1 MRDLMG
7 RHGPLALAALLAA
20 AVAAGAWLALA
31 PAGTGGR
38 EQGQEQGQAAGQ
50 GGAADSAGGK
60 GADEEPVVPEPERV
74 ALEGTRRVRLPGV
87 LTGGS
92 VASAQAY
99 ARDLLEGSPRVCEA
113 AYANGDGTVDIWQTQ
128 AQSEE
133 NVRRVSGEL
142 DSAREWLAGRG
153 IALEVSG
160 DFRSVTL
167 TAGVGAEAQDLAYG
181 ISRAF
186 PGAADLQ
193 VEATGGEGFSLS
205 VDLVDGT
212 TGEVMGHFDQDSFF
226 SWRGDLSWVGEG
238 EGS

>member
-38 EQGQEQGQAAGQ
+38 EQGQAQGQAAGQ

-74 ALEGTRRVRLPGV
+74 APEGTRRVRLPGV

-113 AYANGDGTVDIWQTQ
+113 AYANGDGTVDVWQTQ

>member
-31 PAGTGGR
+31 PAGTGGW
-38 EQGQEQGQAAGQ
+38 EQGQAQGQAAGQ

-60 GADEEPVVPEPERV
+60 GADEEPVVPESERV
-74 ALEGTRRVRLPGV
+74 APEGTRRVVYPHIIVGPDARA
-87 LTGGS
+87 
-92 VASAQAY
+92 ASRY

-113 AYANGDGTVDIWQTQ
+113 AYANGDGTVDVWQTQ

-133 NVRRVSGEL
+133 VSGR
-142 DSAREWLAGRG
+142 ARNALESSRAHLVSVG
-153 IALEVSG
+153 ISLEVSG

-167 TAGVGAEAQDLAYG
+167 TAGVGAEAQDLAL
-181 ISRAF
+181 ALA
-186 PGAADLQ
+186 PVVNAASTLQ

-226 SWRGDLSWVGEG
+226 SWRDDLSWVGEG

>member
-7 RHGPLALAALLAA
+7 RNGPLALAALLAA

-31 PAGTGGR
+31 PAGTGGW
-38 EQGQEQGQAAGQ
+38 EQGQAAGQ
-50 GGAADSAGGK
+50 GGGTSPGGD
-60 GADEEPVVPEPERV
+60 GGSGIVPEPERV
-74 ALEGTRRVRLPGV
+74 APEGTRRVVYPHIIVGPDARA
-87 LTGGS
+87 
-92 VASAQAY
+92 ASRY

-113 AYANGDGTVDIWQTQ
+113 AYANGDGTVDVWQTQ

-133 NVRRVSGEL
+133 VSGR
-142 DSAREWLAGRG
+142 ARNALESSRVHLVSVG
-153 IALEVSG
+153 ISLEVSG

-167 TAGVGAEAQDLAYG
+167 TAGVGAEAQDLAL
-181 ISRAF
+181 ALA
-186 PGAADLQ
+186 PVVNAASTLQ

-226 SWRGDLSWVGEG
+226 SWRDDLSWVGEG

>member
-31 PAGTGGR
+31 PAGTGGW
-38 EQGQEQGQAAGQ
+38 EQGQAQGQAAGQ
-50 GGAADSAGGK
+50 GGGTSPGGD
-60 GADEEPVVPEPERV
+60 GGSGIVPEPERV
-74 ALEGTRRVRLPGV
+74 APEGTRRVVYPHIIVGPDACA
-87 LTGGS
+87 
-92 VASAQAY
+92 ASRY

-113 AYANGDGTVDIWQTQ
+113 AYANGDGTVDVWQTQ

-133 NVRRVSGEL
+133 VSGR
-142 DSAREWLAGRG
+142 ARNALESSRVHLVSVG
-153 IALEVSG
+153 ISLEVSG

-167 TAGVGAEAQDLAYG
+167 TAGVGAEAQDLAL
-181 ISRAF
+181 ALA
-186 PGAADLQ
+186 PVVNAASTLQ

-226 SWRGDLSWVGEG
+226 SWRGDLAWGGEG

>member
-1 MRDLMG
+1 RCAWG
-7 RHGPLALAALLAA
+7 WLLR
-20 AVAAGAWLALA
+20 VPPEPGAPGMSSPGYAHA
-31 PAGTGGR
+31 RPVP
-38 EQGQEQGQAAGQ
+38 GQAGQ

-74 ALEGTRRVRLPGV
+74 APEGTRRVRLPGV

-113 AYANGDGTVDIWQTQ
+113 AYANGDGTVDVWQTQ

-133 NVRRVSGEL
+133 VSGR
-142 DSAREWLAGRG
+142 ARNALESSRVHLVSVG
-153 IALEVSG
+153 ISLEVSG

-167 TAGVGAEAQDLAYG
+167 TVGEGANRQDLAYG

>member
-7 RHGPLALAALLAA
+7 RYGPLALAALLAA

-31 PAGTGGR
+31 PAGTGGW
-38 EQGQEQGQAAGQ
+38 EQGQAQGQAAGQ
-50 GGAADSAGGK
+50 GGGTSPGGD
-60 GADEEPVVPEPERV
+60 GGSGIVPEPERV
-74 ALEGTRRVRLPGV
+74 APEGTRQVRLPGV

-167 TAGVGAEAQDLAYG
+167 TVGEGANRQDLAYG

-212 TGEVMGHFDQDSFF
+212 TGEVMGHFDQDSYLGW
-226 SWRGDLSWVGEG
+226 SMGSTWVGEE

>member
-31 PAGTGGR
+31 PAGTGGW
-38 EQGQEQGQAAGQ
+38 EQGQAAGQ

-74 ALEGTRRVRLPGV
+74 APEGTRRVVYPHIIVGPDARA
-87 LTGGS
+87 
-92 VASAQAY
+92 ASRY

-113 AYANGDGTVDIWQTQ
+113 AYANGDGTVDVWQTQ

-133 NVRRVSGEL
+133 VSGR
-142 DSAREWLAGRG
+142 ARNALESSRVHLVSVG
-153 IALEVSG
+153 ISLEVSG

-167 TAGVGAEAQDLAYG
+167 TAGVGAEAQDLAL
-181 ISRAF
+181 ALA
-186 PGAADLQ
+186 PVVNAASTLQ

-226 SWRGDLSWVGEG
+226 SWRDDLSWVGEG

>member
-38 EQGQEQGQAAGQ
+38 EQGQAQGQAAGQ

-74 ALEGTRRVRLPGV
+74 APEGTRRVVYPHIIVGPDARA
-87 LTGGS
+87 
-92 VASAQAY
+92 ASRY

-167 TAGVGAEAQDLAYG
+167 TVGEGANRQDLAYG

-212 TGEVMGHFDQDSFF
+212 TGEVMGHFDQDSYLGW
-226 SWRGDLSWVGEG
+226 SMGSTWVGEE